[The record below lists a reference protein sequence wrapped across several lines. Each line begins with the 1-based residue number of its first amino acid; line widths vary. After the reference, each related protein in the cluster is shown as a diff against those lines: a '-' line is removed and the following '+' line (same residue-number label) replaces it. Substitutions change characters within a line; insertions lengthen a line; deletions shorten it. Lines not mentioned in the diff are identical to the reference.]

1 MPKRDF
7 YVGMN
12 VDIKELG
19 TIVAE
24 RQFSG
29 QEGGKPCQVVVRIGK
44 PFPDETRPNAS
55 CAYSINRRDALNEFF
70 AGRWIPF
77 KH

>member
-1 MPKRDF
+1 
-7 YVGMN
+7 MN

-29 QEGGKPCQVVVRIGK
+29 QEDGKPCQVVVRIGK
-44 PFPDETRPNAS
+44 PFPNENKAECWYCP
-55 CAYSINRRDALNEFF
+55 YSITMGTAQRVFYGGA
-70 AGRWIPF
+70 WTPF